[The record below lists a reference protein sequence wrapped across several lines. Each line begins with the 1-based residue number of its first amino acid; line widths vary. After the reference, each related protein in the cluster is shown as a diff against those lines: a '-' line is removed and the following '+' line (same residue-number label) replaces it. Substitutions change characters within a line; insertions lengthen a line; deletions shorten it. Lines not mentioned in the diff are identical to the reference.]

1 VSRRQPF
8 LSDGSIGAGGTGRA
22 TTPDRGSASLELAIL
37 GPALLLLLG
46 LVIAAGR
53 IAVSGGAIEAAAR
66 DAARQ
71 ASIARDAASATTS
84 ARAAAVDT
92 LADQDL
98 QCTSLTV
105 QVDTGGFA
113 APLGTPA
120 QVTARV
126 SCVVALA
133 DLAVPGLPGTKTLHA
148 SFASPLDSYR
158 ERR

>member
-1 VSRRQPF
+1 VTRPPQFDGRRR
-8 LSDGSIGAGGTGRA
+8 GRRA
-22 TTPDRGSASLELAIL
+22 TPQLTDRGSASLELAIL

-71 ASIARDAASATTS
+71 ASIARDPANAAAG
-84 ARAAAVDT
+84 ARAAAMDT
-92 LADQDL
+92 LAEQDL
-98 QCTSLTV
+98 RCATLTV
-105 QVDTGGFA
+105 HLDTTGFT
-113 APLGTPA
+113 APVGAPA

-133 DLAVPGLPGTKTLHA
+133 DLAVPGLPGTKTLQA

>member
-1 VSRRQPF
+1 VSRGWRIV
-8 LSDGSIGAGGTGRA
+8 SDRCIGAGARGATGV
-22 TTPDRGSASLELAIL
+22 DRGSASLELAIL

-71 ASIARDAASATTS
+71 ASIARDPASAATS

-92 LADQDL
+92 LTEQDL
-98 QCTSLTV
+98 RCTSLTV
-105 QVDTGGFA
+105 RVDTSGFR
-113 APLGTPA
+113 APLGAPA
-120 QVTARV
+120 QVSARV
-126 SCVVALA
+126 SCVVALS
-133 DLAVPGLPGTKTLHA
+133 DLAVPGMPGTKTLHA

>member
-1 VSRRQPF
+1 MTRPSHVA
-8 LSDGSIGAGGTGRA
+8 SDGSLGDGGA
-22 TTPDRGSASLELAIL
+22 TPTDRGSASLELAIL

-71 ASIARDAASATTS
+71 ASIARDPATAAAG
-84 ARAAAVDT
+84 ARAAAADT
-92 LADQDL
+92 LAEQDL
-98 QCTSLTV
+98 RCASLTV
-105 QVDTGGFA
+105 RVDTAGFT
-113 APLGTPA
+113 APVGTPA

-133 DLAVPGLPGTKTLHA
+133 DLAVPGLPGTKTLRA